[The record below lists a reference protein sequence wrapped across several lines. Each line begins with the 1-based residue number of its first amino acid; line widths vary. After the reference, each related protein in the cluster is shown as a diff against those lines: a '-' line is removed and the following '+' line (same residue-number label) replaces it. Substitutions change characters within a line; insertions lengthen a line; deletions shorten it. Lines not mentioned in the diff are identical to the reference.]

1 MFSKDPSELVRKEK
15 FDNEEISRSIRLAL
29 AAELDAINFYLQQ
42 SRLMPEGPFKKVH
55 EDIAK
60 EEVTHFGEFLRL
72 LHEYEPHDFDRID
85 AGWNEASGL
94 LGSQPAFLKMDS
106 NKRNISPDSEKEK
119 TSGEYLKEGLRTIRW
134 DESGV
139 LLPGNKDTI
148 APFEKISMEFKLEKG
163 MKEIYRNLLIRKQED
178 EYRSIIEKYIYED
191 SKISLTNRSTKIK
204 SEKSDASGIISSVLK
219 ALKILSD
226 HNFDSDLETQ
236 VSFSVYE
243 ILMTVMNGNE
253 NLYKS
258 VRRIL
263 HRIRL
268 NPNLSGKKLIVFRKD
283 MFAVAVKKA
292 PELHKISED
301 VDSINYGIYGWI
313 LPLLLDENAS
323 VLIEFK

>member
-94 LGSQPAFLKMDS
+94 LGSHPAFLKMDS

-119 TSGEYLKEGLRTIRW
+119 TSGEYLMEGLRTIRW

-191 SKISLTNRSTKIK
+191 SKISLTNRSTTIR

-258 VRRIL
+258 VCRIL

-283 MFAVAVKKA
+283 MFTVAVKKA

>member
-60 EEVTHFGEFLRL
+60 EEITHFGEFLRL
-72 LHEYEPHDFDRID
+72 LHEYEPQDFDRID

-258 VRRIL
+258 VCRIL

-283 MFAVAVKKA
+283 MFTVAVKKA

>member
-72 LHEYEPHDFDRID
+72 LHEYEPQDFDRID

-191 SKISLTNRSTKIK
+191 SKISLTNRSTKIR

-258 VRRIL
+258 VCRIL

-283 MFAVAVKKA
+283 MFTVAVKKA

>member
-72 LHEYEPHDFDRID
+72 LHEYEPQDFDRID

-119 TSGEYLKEGLRTIRW
+119 TSGEYLMEDLRTIRW

-191 SKISLTNRSTKIK
+191 SKISLTNRSTKIR

-258 VRRIL
+258 VCRIL

-283 MFAVAVKKA
+283 MFTVAVKKA

>member
-94 LGSQPAFLKMDS
+94 LGSHPAFLKMDS

-119 TSGEYLKEGLRTIRW
+119 TSGEYLKECLRTIRW

-191 SKISLTNRSTKIK
+191 SKISLTNRSTTIR

-258 VRRIL
+258 VCRIL

-283 MFAVAVKKA
+283 MFTVAVKKA